1 MVIITHMRPGPVID
15 DAAAK
20 RSLFRLVLLVGLL
33 SLTSCSNE
41 FIYNRVDRIAQF
53 YIERYVDLDQD
64 QSHFLKVNLESI
76 KQWHRR
82 EALQGYLEFLNTV
95 ESDLRHDITGA
106 TVAGWADHLRQAYNE
121 IRDKV
126 LPPMIEMAQTLTRDQ
141 IQELSANMEKR
152 NRKLEKEYLSRD
164 ESEYRESAY
173 DAMDDRLNDWLGR
186 LTAEQKQRL
195 YSAANGLERLDRE
208 WLNSR
213 RAWQKQIISELQ
225 RKPGWQARLTALVK
239 DRAEYTGKRDIA
251 ANNRNEQRVYNA
263 VADVLNM
270 RTERQQR
277 KLLEKLHDWK
287 KDLAELQNYRQK
299 SG

>member
-1 MVIITHMRPGPVID
+1 MILTGCWELQAID
-15 DAAAK
+15 FFHTCFSPK
-20 RSLFRLVLLVGLL
+20 
-33 SLTSCSNE
+33 
-41 FIYNRVDRIAQF
+41 
-53 YIERYVDLDQD
+53 
-64 QSHFLKVNLESI
+64 
-76 KQWHRR
+76 
-82 EALQGYLEFLNTV
+82 
-95 ESDLRHDITGA
+95 
-106 TVAGWADHLRQAYNE
+106 E
-121 IRDKV
+121 I
-126 LPPMIEMAQTLTRDQ
+126 
-141 IQELSANMEKR
+141 
-152 NRKLEKEYLSRD
+152 
-164 ESEYRESAY
+164 
-173 DAMDDRLNDWLGR
+173 
-186 LTAEQKQRL
+186 
-195 YSAANGLERLDRE
+195 ERLDRE